1 MTTIPP
7 HDWSEIRLSE
17 VEAAAARDW
26 IAVLPLAATEQHG
39 PHLPFETDTMIGRA
53 YLARVREI
61 VPRDLPVTFLP
72 IEAVGI
78 STEHL
83 AYPGTQTLATDVAL
97 KKWMALCDSVARIG
111 VKKLVIV
118 TSHGGNSAAMALIA
132 QDLRAKHDMLAVT
145 TSWSRFGAPEG
156 LFSAEELRFG
166 IHGGAVE
173 TSIMLAAFP
182 DSVRKERIANFEST
196 EKKMTT
202 EFRWLSAG
210 RPAPFA
216 WAMQDLNP
224 AGAVGDATAA
234 TAEKGKALIE
244 HGARA
249 FVELLADVK
258 KFDLARLAGQPQFS
272 PQAPTH

>member
-1 MTTIPP
+1 MNTTPP
-7 HDWSEIRLSE
+7 HDWSGVRLSE
-17 VEAAAARDW
+17 VDKATARDW

-39 PHLPFETDTMIGRA
+39 PHLPFETDTMIAQA
-53 YLARVREI
+53 YLARVRELL
-61 VPRDLPVTFLP
+61 PDDLPVTFLP

-78 STEHL
+78 STEHI
-83 AYPGTQTLATDVAL
+83 AWPGTKTLATDAAL
-97 KKWMALCDSVARIG
+97 AKWMALGDALAEAGLR
-111 VKKLVIV
+111 KLVIV

-156 LFSAEELRFG
+156 LFSADELRFG
-166 IHGGAVE
+166 IHGGAAE

-182 DSVRKERIANFEST
+182 DQVRKEGIANFESA

-224 AGAVGDATAA
+224 AGAVGDATQA
-234 TAEKGKALIE
+234 TAEKGRLLID

-249 FVELLADVK
+249 FIELLTDVR
-258 KFDLARLAGQPQFS
+258 KFDLSRLANPPQIS
-272 PQAPTH
+272 R

>member
-7 HDWSEIRLSE
+7 HDWSEIRLSD
-17 VEAAAARDW
+17 VDRAAARDW

-39 PHLPFETDTMIGRA
+39 PHLPFETDTMIAQA

-61 VPRDLPVTFLP
+61 VPKNLPVTFLP
-72 IEAVGI
+72 IEPVGI
-78 STEHL
+78 STEHI
-83 AYPGTQTLATDVAL
+83 AYPGTQTLATDAAL
-97 KKWMALCDSVARIG
+97 NKWMALGDTVARVG
-111 VKKLVIV
+111 VRKLIIV

-132 QDLRAKHDMLAVT
+132 QDLRAKHEMLAVN
-145 TSWSRFGAPEG
+145 TSWSRFGAPDG
-156 LFSAEELRFG
+156 LFSADELRFG

-182 DSVRKERIANFEST
+182 DSVRRERIANFEST
-196 EKKMTT
+196 ERKMTT

-224 AGAVGDATAA
+224 AGAVGDATMA
-234 TAEKGKALIE
+234 TAEKGRALIE

-249 FVELLADVK
+249 FVELLADVQT
-258 KFDLARLAGQPQFS
+258 FDLARLANRPQGLL
-272 PQAPTH
+272 

>member
-1 MTTIPP
+1 MITTPP
-7 HDWSEIRLSE
+7 LDWSGIRLSE
-17 VEAAAARDW
+17 VDKAAARGW

-39 PHLPFETDTMIGRA
+39 PHLPFETDTMIAQA
-53 YLARVREI
+53 YLARVRALL
-61 VPRDLPVTFLP
+61 PDDLPVTFLP
-72 IEAVGI
+72 IEEVGI
-78 STEHL
+78 STEHM
-83 AYPGTQTLATDVAL
+83 AWPGTQTLATDVAL
-97 KKWMALCDSVARIG
+97 AKWMALGDAVAQAG
-111 VKKLVIV
+111 LKKLVIV

-145 TSWSRFGAPEG
+145 TSWSRFGAPDG
-156 LFSAEELRFG
+156 LFSADELRFG

-182 DSVRKERIANFEST
+182 DQVRKNGIANFESA

-224 AGAVGDATAA
+224 AGAVGDATKA
-234 TAEKGKALIE
+234 TPEKGRALID

-249 FVELLADVK
+249 FVELLTDVG
-258 KFDLARLAGQPQFS
+258 KFDLSRLANRPRISG
-272 PQAPTH
+272 